1 MSSTLLRIV
10 VATGDQAVPR
20 VIEGAVLKH
29 PGARIV
35 AEVVKADALDDVV
48 AHRSPQLVFLGT
60 RLGDASGFDLAAKLS
75 RRYPGMY
82 IILVSPQLVS
92 PDDLRQA
99 MRAGAR
105 DCVSA
110 PLDEATVLRVLTE
123 AGELDNGVGARR
135 GLVLAVM
142 SSKGGVGKTTLAV
155 NLAIA
160 LKGMQDGRV
169 ALVDGDLYFGDV
181 AALMNIRPERTIREM
196 SQALS
201 VEIAERFLHR
211 HESGVEVLAAPLR
224 TELAEEIPPERFRET
239 LNVLQGLYS
248 LVVVDVSVS
257 SFEAML
263 ATLEVADL
271 AIVVTTL
278 DVVCL
283 KDTTQLYEMLAQ
295 LRFPEQNLLLVA
307 NRVDERVSLPR
318 RDVEKA
324 VGRRLTVLLPRD
336 DRVVASTNSGVPV
349 IMVGPDTPFAQQ
361 TRALAK
367 TVMAYIGRVD
377 RVTA

>member
-1 MSSTLLRIV
+1 MASLLRIV
-10 VATGDQAVPR
+10 VATGDQGVQR
-20 VIEGAVLKH
+20 LVESAVLKQ
-29 PGARIV
+29 PGARVV
-35 AEVVKADALDDVV
+35 AEVLKADELEDVV
-48 AHRSPQLVFLGT
+48 THRGPQLVFLAT
-60 RLGDASGFDLAAKLS
+60 HLGDASGYELAAKIS
-75 RRYPGMY
+75 RRHPGIY
-82 IILVSPQLVS
+82 IVLVSSHAVS
-92 PDDLRQA
+92 PEDLRHA

-105 DCVSA
+105 DCLST
-110 PLDEATVLRVLTE
+110 PLDEAAVVRLLAE
-123 AGELDNGVGARR
+123 AGELENVGGARR

-142 SSKGGVGKTTLAV
+142 SSKGGVGKTTVAV

-160 LKGMQDGRV
+160 LKGLQDGRV

-224 TELAEEIPPERFRET
+224 TELAEEVPAERFRET
-239 LNVLQGLYS
+239 LNVLQALYS
-248 LVVVDVSVS
+248 VVVVDVSVS

-263 ATLEVADL
+263 AALEVADL
-271 AIVVTTL
+271 AVELTTL

-283 KDTTQLYEMLAQ
+283 KDTSQMHEMLAQ
-295 LRFPEQNLLLVA
+295 LRFPAQNLLLVG
-307 NRVDERVSLPR
+307 NRVDERHSLPR

-324 VGRRLTVLLPRD
+324 VGMKFVAFLPRD
-336 DRVVASTNSGVPV
+336 DRVIASTNSGVPL
-349 IMVGPDTPFAQQ
+349 IMTDPEAPFAQQ
-361 TRALAK
+361 IRALAK